1 MVYNGQSHGGTT
13 VTCAPST
20 SQVAGKPLPVLCRR
34 IEQATTDASGGSG
47 FAAPVTGTARQW
59 DYTYDRFGQVL
70 SVNGPRTDVA
80 DIERRTYHP
89 DNDAVPGRRGNL
101 ATRTNSSG
109 HVTQFTAYD
118 ANGRPT
124 RIVDPN
130 GVTAT
135 LSYHPRGWIAS
146 AALSDGVSTRT
157 TTIAYQPNG
166 TVQRITQPDG
176 SFFQLGYDAAQRLTS
191 ITDNLG
197 NSVSYTLDN
206 VGNRIDEQFKDATG
220 SLRQR
225 VSRVFDALSRL
236 QSVTGASR

>member
-1 MVYNGQSHGGTT
+1 M
-13 VTCAPST
+13 
-20 SQVAGKPLPVLCRR
+20 
-34 IEQATTDASGGSG
+34 
-47 FAAPVTGTARQW
+47 
-59 DYTYDRFGQVL
+59 
-70 SVNGPRTDVA
+70 
-80 DIERRTYHP
+80 
-89 DNDAVPGRRGNL
+89 
-101 ATRTNSSG
+101 
-109 HVTQFTAYD
+109 
-118 ANGRPT
+118 
-124 RIVDPN
+124 
-130 GVTAT
+130 TAT